1 MIPQRIKLVDVDNK
15 YREKKRRGK
24 RFPNLALM
32 KISAYEKSQGNE
44 VGFDIENPDKTYI
57 SCVFK
62 KNRLNAI
69 LEVLDVA
76 GERSFGGSGIWLE
89 ERLSPLI
96 ELTKPDY
103 GLYPFQVYSMGFT
116 TRGCPNN
123 CPWCI
128 VHKKE
133 GHFGIAQHIKEF
145 HDFRFESCKL
155 LDNNILV
162 NKDWFFENT
171 DWAIANNVKLNITQ
185 GMDIRLLTDEIAD
198 QLKRIKFVD
207 QQMSFA
213 WDRMKDEEVVKAGI
227 EVLRDHGI
235 NIRRNVSFYVL
246 SGFNTTFEQDLYRV
260 KELQKTAAMAF
271 VMKYH
276 DDNPELNHLA
286 RYCDKRELYRSCT
299 FEEYLATKQ
308 QHQGGEQR

>member
-1 MIPQRIKLVDVDNK
+1 MRVKLIDIDNK

-32 KISAYEKSQGNE
+32 KISAYEKSHGNE
-44 VGFDIENPDKTYI
+44 VGFDIENPDLTYI

-69 LEVLDVA
+69 MECCNVE
-76 GERSFGGSGIWLE
+76 GGISFGGSGLAMDY
-89 ERLSPLI
+89 RLPLNI
-96 ELTKPDY
+96 ELMKPDY
-103 GLYPFQVYSMGFT
+103 GLYPFQEYSMGFT
-116 TRGCPNN
+116 TRGCPND

-133 GHFGIAQHIKEF
+133 GHFGIAQHIREF
-145 HDFRFESCKL
+145 HDFRFKSCKL

-171 DWAIANNVKLNITQ
+171 DWAIAHKVKLSITQ

-207 QQMSFA
+207 QQMCFA
-213 WDRMKDEEVVKAGI
+213 WDRMKDEKIVKAGI
-227 EVLRDHGI
+227 EMLRDHGI

-246 SGFNTTFEQDLYRV
+246 SGFNTAFEQDLYRV
-260 KELQKTAAMAF
+260 KELQKTGAMAF

-286 RYCDKRELYRSCT
+286 RYCDRRELYRSCT

-308 QHQGGEQR
+308 EQHP